1 MDKKFV
7 MGIAAMA
14 ALTLV
19 SCSSDDLDS
28 FSGDS
33 SKNEAISFDGYLGR
47 SAVAVNGT
55 RGSVETK
62 ETLRTKGFGVF
73 GKYDAGD
80 SKTSD
85 PKFFVNQK
93 VTCSNSKWTYTPLK
107 YWPTQGLI
115 NFYAYAPYKD
125 GQALKE
131 NTNTF
136 DFTVEPNAADQIDL
150 LWANA
155 TGQIKTNFEGTT
167 KEKVKFLFKHAL
179 SRLGYTVK
187 LSGNYSPDNAT
198 FTLRK
203 ITLAGSPDDETKGA
217 FYKSGTI
224 DLSKTNTKE
233 ELSKTNTTTG
243 LWQALTSDE
252 NKQYFKWFDGS
263 YLVESSKSK
272 HPTNSAKE
280 DYSDKDYLF
289 VIPQNFSEKIEEAGQ
304 QKENPDKLFVIV
316 EYDVT
321 YKNESGTP
329 TTTITN
335 KVYKKLSIKFEQGK
349 AYNLNLTIGL
359 PIEFDIDVENVAG
372 VEDWTNDT
380 DNKITDL
387 PIDSWDDINR
397 K

>member
-28 FSGDS
+28 LSDNS

-62 ETLRTKGFGVF
+62 ETLKTKGFGVF
-73 GKYDAGD
+73 GNYVADAGQ
-80 SKTSD
+80 TSD
-85 PKFFVNQK
+85 ANFFKNQK
-93 VTCSNSKWTYTPLK
+93 VTCSGTKWTYTPLK
-107 YWPTQGLI
+107 YWPTNGHIDFL
-115 NFYAYAPYKD
+115 AYAPHKE
-125 GQALKE
+125 GQELKP
-131 NTNTF
+131 NTTTF
-136 DFTVEPNAADQIDL
+136 DFTVADKAANQIDL

-187 LSGNYSPDNAT
+187 LSGNYNSSDAT
-198 FTLRK
+198 FTLKK

-217 FYKSGTI
+217 FYKTGTI
-224 DLSKTNTKE
+224 DLSKKDA
-233 ELSKTNTTTG
+233 TG
-243 LWQALTSDE
+243 LWNAATSDD
-252 NKQYFKWFDGS
+252 NKQYFTWFEGS
-263 YLVESSKSK
+263 YIVKNSDKK
-272 HPTNSAKE
+272 HPTKLNPTTSKDE

-289 VIPQNFSEKIEEAGQ
+289 VIPQNFSSTADGA
-304 QKENPDKLFVIV
+304 DKLYVIV

-321 YKNESGTP
+321 YKSGTP
-329 TTTITN
+329 STTIKST
-335 KVYKKLSIKFEQGK
+335 VYKKLPIKFEQGK
-349 AYNLNLTIGL
+349 AYMLNLTIGL
-359 PIEFDIDVENVAG
+359 PIEFDIDVETVSG
-372 VEDWTNDT
+372 VEDWDEQPDTN
-380 DNKITDL
+380 
-387 PIDSWDDINR
+387 IDSWDDISR